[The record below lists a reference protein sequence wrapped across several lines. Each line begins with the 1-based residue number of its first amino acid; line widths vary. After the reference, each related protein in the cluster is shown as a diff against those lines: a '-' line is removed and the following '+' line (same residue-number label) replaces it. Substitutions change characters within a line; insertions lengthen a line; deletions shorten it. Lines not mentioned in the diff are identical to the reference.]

1 MSIFPFFSVIVTVKV
16 RLHILHPDWLIQQT
30 VTKKLQTPGAEQT
43 PGKEPRRHGDRPLGC
58 SRVCG
63 VRKRYT
69 RHSRRDGSWDR
80 SRQEAKISMRWSEE
94 ASFGR

>member
-63 VRKRYT
+63 GQETVHPSFT
-69 RHSRRDGSWDR
+69 SRWELG
-80 SRQEAKISMRWSEE
+80 QKQA
-94 ASFGR
+94 GG